1 MSSITENE
9 INQESSIE
17 GGLNYIFNETTI
29 TILIWFL
36 AIYIVISTVLG
47 NFSISNPVHSFVVRL
62 LDSSLIFLITL
73 YILFSYYNLSSED
86 RNEIFTYSFTS
97 LRETLLT
104 PGVSFLWSLLYI
116 ALLYGVVYL
125 FQIPYNNIPN
135 GTNFL
140 ISILSVLLV
149 IFAVLFILH
158 EILGIRVVEALFD
171 VLDKMFYGFKKEEDY
186 DEEAE
191 GKPEVFNVSNN
202 LYSYEE
208 APYVCQALGGR
219 LASYDEIE
227 QSYQNGGEWCN
238 YGWSADQ
245 LALFPTQKDTWRQL
259 QSSEENKNNCGRPG
273 INGGYFAN
281 PNIKFG
287 VNCYGIKPKAKQ
299 SDLDMMDA
307 NKNRMVPK
315 SKYQMM
321 VDKKVEFWK
330 ENADKLMTINAF
342 NKNEWSKH

>member
-86 RNEIFTYSFTS
+86 RNEIFTYSFSS
-97 LRETLLT
+97 LRETLLA

-116 ALLYGVVYL
+116 AVLYGVVYL

-140 ISILSVLLV
+140 IGILSVLLV

-171 VLDKMFYGFKKEEDY
+171 VLDKMFYGFKKEEDD

>member
-171 VLDKMFYGFKKEEDY
+171 VLDKMFYGFKKEED